1 MTQALEAK
9 DAGALKAAYEAATAR
24 GMSNDAYN
32 KAKIAVER
40 QNLVEKTN
48 AVIHMSDGDFDAK
61 SADDPVGLEKALND
75 ALENAISL
83 GLSQDDIATA
93 TGKREKISAM
103 ADSARVLAAA
113 VETLKVK
120 TASPSGI
127 VAADLPG
134 LESAVGTA
142 PAARATAVL
151 EHAKK
156 QIEVQAQLTEAL
168 QSKQIKT

>member
-83 GLSQDDIATA
+83 GLSQDDIATRGRGPACAPA
-93 TGKREKISAM
+93 TAAGKSERA
-103 ADSARVLAAA
+103 ATQTAAA
-113 VETLKVK
+113 STK
-120 TASPSGI
+120 
-127 VAADLPG
+127 
-134 LESAVGTA
+134 
-142 PAARATAVL
+142 
-151 EHAKK
+151 
-156 QIEVQAQLTEAL
+156 
-168 QSKQIKT
+168 